1 MWKEMQVWSGCL
13 LSRDSQFDSV
23 AVYPPED
30 WVKLEGGRGRY
41 SGEESIIESKQV
53 KNRNET

>member
-1 MWKEMQVWSGCL
+1 MQVWSGCL